1 LHDLKLHRS
10 PALSNAAGN
19 FLHCLDNVRMVG
31 LAGIAP
37 ALREIVWPDAVQIDA
52 RYRDEDAACRRA
64 FWATGSGTS
73 RISAERLPHPVKV
86 GHPGR
91 ANKAVPAGW
100 IRRIV
105 DARFA
110 MQ

>member
-1 LHDLKLHRS
+1 LGEAVAGGWYRSQVKFGRREFGDFVENDPGTRRIRTESGRLKL
-10 PALSNAAGN
+10 P
-19 FLHCLDNVRMVG
+19 
-31 LAGIAP
+31 
-37 ALREIVWPDAVQIDA
+37 Q
-52 RYRDEDAACRRA
+52 
-64 FWATGSGTS
+64 
-73 RISAERLPHPVKV
+73 PVKV

-110 MQ
+110 LQ

>member
-1 LHDLKLHRS
+1 M
-10 PALSNAAGN
+10 P
-19 FLHCLDNVRMVG
+19 
-31 LAGIAP
+31 
-37 ALREIVWPDAVQIDA
+37 A
-52 RYRDEDAACRRA
+52 RYRIDRSRPAAIRNPSRKRSHDHA
-64 FWATGSGTS
+64 SGSGS
-73 RISAERLPHPVKV
+73 IRPKSERVSPSKGPESGRLKLPQPVKV

>member
-1 LHDLKLHRS
+1 LKLPQH
-10 PALSNAAGN
+10 
-19 FLHCLDNVRMVG
+19 
-31 LAGIAP
+31 
-37 ALREIVWPDAVQIDA
+37 
-52 RYRDEDAACRRA
+52 
-64 FWATGSGTS
+64 
-73 RISAERLPHPVKV
+73 VKV

>member
-1 LHDLKLHRS
+1 MSESSRDLFL
-10 PALSNAAGN
+10 LS
-19 FLHCLDNVRMVG
+19 
-31 LAGIAP
+31 
-37 ALREIVWPDAVQIDA
+37 E
-52 RYRDEDAACRRA
+52 CRRQA
-64 FWATGSGTS
+64 LWPNFCCRPKSDRVSPSEGHESG
-73 RISAERLPHPVKV
+73 RRKLPQPVKV

>member
-1 LHDLKLHRS
+1 
-10 PALSNAAGN
+10 
-19 FLHCLDNVRMVG
+19 M
-31 LAGIAP
+31 
-37 ALREIVWPDAVQIDA
+37 A
-52 RYRDEDAACRRA
+52 R
-64 FWATGSGTS
+64 
-73 RISAERLPHPVKV
+73 ERLAASMARWALHPTAGFALTPDPSAFLVFS
-86 GHPGR
+86 HSNPGR